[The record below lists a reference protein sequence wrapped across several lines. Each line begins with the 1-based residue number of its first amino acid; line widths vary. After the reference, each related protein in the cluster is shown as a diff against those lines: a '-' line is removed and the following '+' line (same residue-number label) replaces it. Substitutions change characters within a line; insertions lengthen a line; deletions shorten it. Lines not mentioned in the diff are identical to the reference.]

1 MMRKIVVSEF
11 VTLDGVMQDPGGTG
25 EFALGGWAF
34 KAERGPEGDRFK
46 FDELFAADALL
57 LGRITYEGFAKAW
70 PGMQRDEAGFTDRMN
85 AITKYVVSSTLR
97 EAKWNN
103 SHIIKGNVAREIQKL
118 KEMDG
123 KDILVA
129 GSGMLVQ
136 ALIQN
141 DLVDELRLMVYPFVL
156 GTGKR
161 LFQDG
166 SRLNLKL
173 ESAKP
178 LNSKVLIMT
187 YSAEHKG

>member
-70 PGMQRDEAGFTDRMN
+70 PAMQRDEVGFTDRMN
-85 AITKYVVSSTLR
+85 GIAKYVVSTTLK
-97 EAKWNN
+97 EARWNN
-103 SHIIKGNVAREIQKL
+103 SHIIKENVAEEIIKL
-118 KEMDG
+118 KAMNG
-123 KDILVA
+123 KDILVF
-129 GSGMLVQ
+129 GSSILVQ
-136 ALIQN
+136 TLIKQ
-141 DLVDELRLMVYPFVL
+141 DLVDEYKLMVYPIVL
-156 GTGKR
+156 GMGKR
-161 LFQDG
+161 LFQEAG
-166 SRLNLKL
+166 KSMLKL

-178 LNSKVLIMT
+178 FNSRVLLLT
-187 YSAEHKG
+187 YSAEQKA